1 MTTSIS
7 ELPVVNIWRLSPFL
21 LIIAAVAL
29 SSALDAKAEHPEGGV
44 LAALASGHIE
54 FSDADT
60 HKKKDGPL
68 GFLLALISKMHFI
81 VGLGMFLFVGL
92 MVVEDSLTARA
103 LLLLPVVLLFMAS
116 KVLFAIDQANS
127 VDDMMRRYRE
137 RHGGMRK

>member
-7 ELPVVNIWRLSPFL
+7 EPPVVNIWHLAPVL
-21 LIIAAVAL
+21 VILAAMCL
-29 SSALDAKAEHPEGGV
+29 SSALDDRAAHPETGV

-54 FSDADT
+54 FSDADN
-60 HKKKDGPL
+60 KKKDGPFS
-68 GFLLALISKMHFI
+68 FLLALISKMHFI
-81 VGLGMFLFVGL
+81 VGLGMFLFVAL

-127 VDDMMRRYRE
+127 VDDMMRRYRD
-137 RHGGMRK
+137 RYSGLHK